1 MQNWFLAEPR
11 NRQPPAIS
19 LKSFK
24 KLWNDEECLKER
36 KASSHSKCSVC
47 CQIDL
52 EFDKLRG
59 NNTSDAV
66 LKRKLLGVARAEHER
81 NHLGERSE
89 MDHACLLSVVEPHR
103 IWVIMADA
111 ATQKNFELPRL
122 QHNRC
127 KDLQNVPWYGMKLMA
142 TYAPGFGF
150 SPYLVHDS
158 MFSGANLLWSV
169 VWLTLC
175 SMRDHY
181 GYLPA
186 ELHLQLDNT
195 SGENKNNTMV
205 AMASWLVHA
214 GYFKRVRVF
223 FLLVGHTHIII
234 DQVFGVI
241 TKSIKSQQ
249 LLEVR
254 DLVAAIGT
262 ALLPN
267 PQYRAQEVKVL
278 PALWDFKGFVQK
290 FGRLAS
296 LTYLTGNPQY
306 YDEQGGW
313 QGYRDFLFDGRGL
326 SMRQSTRDAYLDH
339 VEVLIDEP
347 PAEAWPEIAA
357 NKAPDAWRKKNGK
370 DVQSTIYKAL
380 SQSKFQNHDA
390 QLQAA
395 RRWEAHLSS
404 IPTDWPSLK
413 AANPAPLPRLSLNS
427 IGIAH
432 APANGPGATDEFDE
446 FNAILQE
453 FGVVVCDRMMNPT
466 VNPMVTSQQSAT
478 QLRLALERE
487 RALLRCSS
495 KPTVSSTSAVYP
507 GDFAVVDPGA
517 GMALELVHITKIEG
531 GRSPVAPDLAFFAN
545 VYEQTQ
551 NDDHAGGL
559 FGTFKEKLVQNTD
572 ARQKTQRRKNSV
584 RLRREQVR
592 VFNVRPLGTGAQR
605 RLHLAT
611 LRLVAE
617 VDERPCY
624 AIPNELPKTHKHDD
638 SHSSDEE
645 EELGDDDG
653 PPAIR
658 AAKAPARPNGGRT
671 GRRTGSS
678 DTSSDEDSSSEESE
692 EPKSG
697 TDSSDDDGSS
707 ADEDAEQREAR
718 ERLQKCA
725 DFALTAKDGQLVF
738 IDLTGDATCSKHK
751 YPCELAHISALIHGT
766 DEDGMPLVHGTVRW
780 YGRRF
785 CTKGFPTKN
794 KANFAKY
801 ETKDGAWCTE
811 HNIELTHSMLPI
823 ELPCALYLENPP
835 EQVSLS
841 ALFMRGVAE
850 KCEEFGVMND

>member
-1 MQNWFLAEPR
+1 MKNWFQAEPR
-11 NRQPPAIS
+11 KRQPPAID
-19 LKSFK
+19 LKQFK
-24 KLWNDEECLKER
+24 KLWNEEECLKER

-47 CQIDL
+47 CQIDV

-59 NNTSDAV
+59 NNTADAV
-66 LKRKLLGVARAEHER
+66 HKRKLLGAARAEHER

-89 MDHACLLSVVEPHR
+89 MDYACLLSVVEPHK

-122 QHNRC
+122 QNNRC
-127 KDLQNVPWYGMKLMA
+127 KELQNVPWYGMKLMA

-175 SMRDHY
+175 SMQDHY

-254 DLVAAIGT
+254 DLVQAIGT

-267 PQYRAQEVKVL
+267 PQYQAQKVRVL

-313 QGYRDFLFDGRGL
+313 KGYRDFLFDDRGL
-326 SMRQSTRDAYLDH
+326 SMRQSTRDSYLDH
-339 VEVLIDEP
+339 VKVLLEEP

-370 DVQSTIYKAL
+370 DVQSTIFKAVAKA
-380 SQSKFQNHDA
+380 KFQNQQDPLEVA
-390 QLQAA
+390 M
-395 RRWEAHLSS
+395 RWETHLSS
-404 IPTDWPSLK
+404 IPVDFLSLK

-427 IGIAH
+427 IGIVH
-432 APANGPGATDEFDE
+432 PPADSPCATDE

-453 FGVVVCDRMMNPT
+453 FGVVVCDRMMNPP

-478 QLRLALERE
+478 QLRAALERE
-487 RALLRCSS
+487 RSLLRCSS
-495 KPTVSSTSAVYP
+495 KPTVSNTSAVYP
-507 GDFAVVDPGA
+507 GDFAIVDPGA
-517 GMALELVHITKIEG
+517 GEALQLVHITKIDG
-531 GRSPVAPDLAFFAN
+531 CRSPVEPNLAFYAN

-551 NDDHAGGL
+551 NEGHAGGL
-559 FGTFKEKLVQNTD
+559 FGTFKEMLVQNTD
-572 ARQKTQRRKNSV
+572 ARQKTQRRKSTV
-584 RLRREQVR
+584 RLRRDQVR
-592 VFNVRPLGTGAQR
+592 VFNVRPLGNGAQR
-605 RLHLAT
+605 RLNLAT

-638 SHSSDEE
+638 CHSSDEE
-645 EELGDDDG
+645 EEPDDDG

-658 AAKAPARPNGGRT
+658 AEKASARPNGGRA
-671 GRRTGSS
+671 GRQTGSS
-678 DTSSDEDSSSEESE
+678 DTSSDEDSGSEESE
-692 EPKSG
+692 EQESEE
-697 TDSSDDDGSS
+697 DSSDDDGSS
-707 ADEDAEQREAR
+707 EDEDAEQRGAR
-718 ERLQKCA
+718 ERLEKCA
-725 DFALTAKDGQLVF
+725 AFALTAEDGQLIFV
-738 IDLTGDATCSKHK
+738 DLTGDATCLKHK
-751 YPCELAHISALIHGT
+751 YPCELAHISALSRCT
-766 DEDGMPLVHGTVRW
+766 DDDGKPLVHGTVRW

-785 CTKGFPTKN
+785 STKGFPTKKN
-794 KANFAKY
+794 SHFAKY
-801 ETKDGAWCTE
+801 ETNGAWSTE
-811 HNIELTHSMLPI
+811 HNFDLTHSMLPI
-823 ELPCALYLENPP
+823 KLPCALHLVNPP

-841 ALFMRGVAE
+841 AAFMREVAE